1 VGNPRVRDAGFDSNA
16 LQKLVPKTLKGRWY
30 RTVKNKYR
38 TKVKSPEGSAK
49 VEGRYHTTDVDM
61 VIYLSDSPTL
71 SMNES
76 SKAFQTVPLKE
87 SAWYTATFTVEL
99 KRVLDLTDPEAL
111 SRLGVTPADLV
122 QPKPGGYRVPQEIAK
137 EARANA
143 FEAILA
149 PTARPGMSGKNLVVF
164 LEVLADSGGTA
175 ALAK

>member
-1 VGNPRVRDAGFDSNA
+1 VSDAGFDPNA

-38 TKVKSPEGSAK
+38 TKVESPEGSAR
-49 VEGRYHTTDVDM
+49 VDGRYHTTEVDM

-76 SKAFQTVPLKE
+76 SKAFQTVPLKQ
-87 SAWYTATFTVEL
+87 SAWFTATFTVEL
-99 KRVLDLTDPEAL
+99 KRVLDLTDPEVL
-111 SRLGVTPADLV
+111 NRLGVTPADLV
-122 QPKPGGYRVPQEIAK
+122 QPKPVGYRLPQEIAEK
-137 EARANA
+137 ARANG

-164 LEVLADSGGTA
+164 LEVVDESGGTV
-175 ALAK
+175 ALSEPDR

>member
-1 VGNPRVRDAGFDSNA
+1 MGNPRVSDAGFEANA

-38 TKVKSPEGSAK
+38 KKVESPEGSSN

-61 VIYLSDSPTL
+61 ALYLSDSPTL

-87 SAWYTATFTVEL
+87 SAWYTATFEVEL
-99 KRVLDLTDPEAL
+99 KHVLDLTDPKAL
-111 SRLGVTPADLV
+111 IDLGVTPADLV
-122 QPKPGGYRVPQEIAK
+122 QPKPVGYRLTQEIAK
-137 EARANA
+137 EARANG
-143 FEAILA
+143 FEAVLA

-164 LEVLADSGGTA
+164 LEVVAESGGTVD
-175 ALAK
+175 LAK

>member
-1 VGNPRVRDAGFDSNA
+1 VSDAGFDPNS

-30 RTVKNKYR
+30 RTVKNKYCQ
-38 TKVKSPEGSAK
+38 KVDGPEGSAK
-49 VEGRYHTTDVDM
+49 VEGRYHTTDVDKAL
-61 VIYLSDSPTL
+61 YLSDSPTL

-99 KRVLDLTDPEAL
+99 KRVLDLTDPEVL

-122 QPKPGGYRVPQEIAK
+122 QPKPVGYWLPQEIAK
-137 EARANA
+137 EARANS

-164 LEVLADSGGTA
+164 LEVVEESGGA
-175 ALAK
+175 VELAL

>member
-1 VGNPRVRDAGFDSNA
+1 MGNPRVSDAGFDSNA

-30 RTVKNKYR
+30 RTVKKKYR
-38 TKVKSPEGSAK
+38 TKVENPEGSAR
-49 VEGRYHTTDVDM
+49 VDGRYHTTDVDM

-76 SKAFQTVPLKE
+76 SKAFHTVPLKE

-99 KRVLDLTDPEAL
+99 KRVLDLTDPEVL
-111 SRLGVTPADLV
+111 SRLGITPADLV
-122 QPKPGGYRVPQEIAK
+122 QPKPVGYRLPQEIA
-137 EARANA
+137 EQARAIG

-164 LEVLADSGGTA
+164 LEIVADSGGTA